1 MPSQSTLTL
10 NTKAYAPRGKSGD
23 IATWAL
29 AGDTTFGGATS
40 TVTESVRGPSKDGVT
55 RIRFKLDVPK
65 AASEN
70 SSCACIGQNIGTG
83 IATVNWSS
91 RVALPPPRGP
101 TLLIGSKVLLPMRS
115 SPLLATT
122 WREAGNSFPLNFH
135 LHKGVNHGIRKK
147 ILSLVALYI

>member
-23 IATWAL
+23 IAAWAL

-83 IATVNWSS
+83 IATVELVIPS
-91 RVALPPPRGP
+91 GF
-101 TLLIGSKVLLPMRS
+101 T
-115 SPLLATT
+115 ATERADFT
-122 WREAGNSFPLNFH
+122 DRIQG
-135 LHKGVNHGIRKK
+135 
-147 ILSLVALYI
+147 LVANAVFTAAGDHLEGSW

>member
-29 AGDTTFGGATS
+29 AVDTTFGGATS

-55 RIRFKLDVPK
+55 RVRFKLDVPK

-83 IATVNWSS
+83 IATVELVIPS
-91 RVALPPPRGP
+91 GF
-101 TLLIGSKVLLPMRS
+101 T
-115 SPLLATT
+115 ATERADFT
-122 WREAGNSFPLNFH
+122 DRIQG
-135 LHKGVNHGIRKK
+135 
-147 ILSLVALYI
+147 LVANAVFTAAGDHLEGSW

>member
-29 AGDTTFGGATS
+29 ANDTTFGGATS

-83 IATVNWSS
+83 IATVELVIPS
-91 RVALPPPRGP
+91 GF
-101 TLLIGSKVLLPMRS
+101 T
-115 SPLLATT
+115 ATERADFT
-122 WREAGNSFPLNFH
+122 DRIQG
-135 LHKGVNHGIRKK
+135 
-147 ILSLVALYI
+147 LVANAVFTAAGDHLEGSW

>member
-83 IATVNWSS
+83 IATVELVIPS
-91 RVALPPPRGP
+91 GF
-101 TLLIGSKVLLPMRS
+101 T
-115 SPLLATT
+115 ATERADFT
-122 WREAGNSFPLNFH
+122 DRIQG
-135 LHKGVNHGIRKK
+135 
-147 ILSLVALYI
+147 LVAHAVFTAAGDNLEGSW

>member
-83 IATVNWSS
+83 IATVELVIPS
-91 RVALPPPRGP
+91 GF
-101 TLLIGSKVLLPMRS
+101 T
-115 SPLLATT
+115 ATERADFT
-122 WREAGNSFPLNFH
+122 DRIQG
-135 LHKGVNHGIRKK
+135 
-147 ILSLVALYI
+147 LVANAVFTAAGDNLEGSW

>member
-83 IATVNWSS
+83 IATVELVIPS
-91 RVALPPPRGP
+91 GF
-101 TLLIGSKVLLPMRS
+101 T
-115 SPLLATT
+115 ATERADFT
-122 WREAGNSFPLNFH
+122 DRIQG
-135 LHKGVNHGIRKK
+135 
-147 ILSLVALYI
+147 LVANAVFTAAGDHLEGSW

>member
-65 AASEN
+65 AASDN

-83 IATVNWSS
+83 IATVELVIPS
-91 RVALPPPRGP
+91 GF
-101 TLLIGSKVLLPMRS
+101 T
-115 SPLLATT
+115 ATERADFT
-122 WREAGNSFPLNFH
+122 DRIQG
-135 LHKGVNHGIRKK
+135 
-147 ILSLVALYI
+147 LVANAVFTAAGDHLEGSW

>member
-65 AASEN
+65 AASDN

-83 IATVNWSS
+83 IATVELVIPS
-91 RVALPPPRGP
+91 GF
-101 TLLIGSKVLLPMRS
+101 T
-115 SPLLATT
+115 ATERADFT
-122 WREAGNSFPLNFH
+122 DRIQG
-135 LHKGVNHGIRKK
+135 
-147 ILSLVALYI
+147 LVANAVFTAAGDNLEGSW

>member
-83 IATVNWSS
+83 IATVELVIPS
-91 RVALPPPRGP
+91 GF
-101 TLLIGSKVLLPMRS
+101 T
-115 SPLLATT
+115 ATERADFT
-122 WREAGNSFPLNFH
+122 DRIQA
-135 LHKGVNHGIRKK
+135 
-147 ILSLVALYI
+147 LVANAVFTAAGDHLEGSW

>member
-29 AGDTTFGGATS
+29 ANDTTFGGATS

-83 IATVNWSS
+83 IATVELVIPSGFTAAE
-91 RVALPPPRGP
+91 RADFTDR
-101 TLLIGSKVLLPMRS
+101 IQ
-115 SPLLATT
+115 A
-122 WREAGNSFPLNFH
+122 
-135 LHKGVNHGIRKK
+135 
-147 ILSLVALYI
+147 LVANAVFTAAGDHLEGSW